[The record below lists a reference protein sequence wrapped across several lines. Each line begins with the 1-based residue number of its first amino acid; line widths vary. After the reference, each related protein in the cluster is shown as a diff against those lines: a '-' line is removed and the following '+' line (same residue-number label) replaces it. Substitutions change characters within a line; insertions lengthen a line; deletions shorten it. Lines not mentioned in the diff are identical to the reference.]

1 MPSTASSS
9 AVAIPQAVQTGTWPG
24 NTYPEMITK
33 AIQESAN
40 GQLKVRDLY
49 RILPQYDST
58 IISKLIEQS
67 RIKNIKNKNQKTP
80 TEVFQENVR
89 QNLSRQKEG
98 FRNVKDPDT
107 GKSTGY
113 WELVESESRSVYLSL
128 SAKICPKYLQ
138 L

>member
-1 MPSTASSS
+1 MPSTAGSS

-33 AIQESAN
+33 AIQESTN
-40 GQLKVRDLY
+40 GRLKVRDLY

-58 IISKLIEQS
+58 IMSKLIEQS

-98 FRNVKDPDT
+98 FRNVKDPNN

-128 SAKICPKYLQ
+128 SAKLCPKYLQ
-138 L
+138 F